1 MILDIYKDSLEY
13 SAKDWKTL
21 IILGIICFFSF
32 LILPIFLIPGYNYRV
47 IDTAVHG
54 IINGKD
60 PLPSFDDIISMFV
73 DGVKIVI
80 VQIVYLIPPVL
91 IFALFII
98 IASNLTNTLASAV
111 IIIGALLTFA
121 TGVIGY
127 LMMQMGIC
135 HMANSDG
142 AFTKAFA
149 FREIK
154 EVIDSIG
161 WFKCILTY
169 LGLIIITIALSVI
182 VTGLIGLIFSV
193 LGFSGFALGVNA
205 TGVFLLGT
213 IINILVSLF
222 IVGPYLSIFN
232 ARSIGLLYNTQ
243 I

>member
-80 VQIVYLIPPVL
+80 VQIAYLIPPVL

-149 FREIK
+149 FQEIK

-161 WFKCILTY
+161 WFNCILTC

-182 VTGLIGLIFSV
+182 VTGLIGIIFSV